1 MKEIKGSPIEE
12 VIAQHE
18 KLDRIFVSIPSI
30 PEASGKIQDIAEALG
45 LSYEQVCTT
54 PLEALASRVNKEELL
69 RLYQVITSYL
79 HALHVYADELEHA
92 LTETDITSRN
102 TDAWR
107 YYISILER
115 RDQIQALQKR
125 NEIYLAANNG
135 TDKSA

>member
-18 KLDRIFVSIPSI
+18 KLDQIVVTIPSI
-30 PEASGKIQDIAEALG
+30 PEASGKIGALAEALG
-45 LSYEQVCTT
+45 LSYEQICVT
-54 PLEALASRVNKEELL
+54 PLETLASRINGGELL
-69 RLYQVITSYL
+69 KLHQAITDYM

-92 LTETDITSRN
+92 LTETDMTSRN

-115 RDQIQALQKR
+115 RDQIQALQLK
-125 NEIYLAANNG
+125 NKIYLTGNNG